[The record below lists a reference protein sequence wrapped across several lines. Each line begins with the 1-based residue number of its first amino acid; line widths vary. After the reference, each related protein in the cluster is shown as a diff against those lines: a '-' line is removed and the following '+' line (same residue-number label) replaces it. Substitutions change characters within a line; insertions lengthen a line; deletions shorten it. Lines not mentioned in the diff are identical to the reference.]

1 MVRGADRSTHS
12 GPRTERTAAARTNR
26 PAEARLPG
34 MSMAT
39 DINAAIATQLNLSS
53 GLAVSRARSA
63 LAVERTAAATPSR
76 ATPDS
81 LGLSLDPRQGITLRA
96 NDAATAVSRAT
107 AAGRQIVTQLR
118 TLEEQLSTAING
130 GLTSPRTALR
140 LDETRVS
147 RLNITT
153 AAGRALDAIDRLVA
167 RAETGGVNLISS
179 RQGRV
184 TIQTTEFGGRVTVRA
199 QPLDSTGLDLS
210 GISALTQD
218 EAVEARARVRAA
230 LRTAESRLSGLAALT
245 DTLEF
250 RSSTAQSFIQAGTEG
265 LFEGA
270 VRGRLVNL
278 RA

>member
-1 MVRGADRSTHS
+1 
-12 GPRTERTAAARTNR
+12 
-26 PAEARLPG
+26 
-34 MSMAT
+34 MAT

-63 LAVERTAAATPSR
+63 LAFERTVAATPSR

-96 NDAATAVSRAT
+96 ADAATAVGRAAT
-107 AAGRQIVTQLR
+107 AGGQIVNQLR
-118 TLEEQLSTAING
+118 ALEEQLSTAING

-153 AAGRALDAIDRLVA
+153 AAGRALDAINRLVA

-199 QPLDSTGLDLS
+199 QPLDTTGLDLA

-218 EAVEARARVRAA
+218 EAVAARTRVRVA
-230 LRTAESRLSGLAALT
+230 LRTAESRLSSLAALG

-250 RSSTAQSFIQAGTEG
+250 RGGTAQSFIQIGNEG
-265 LFEGA
+265 LFESA